1 MFGQDGLR
9 VLLNRLSI
17 LCVAWGL
24 LAGCSNHGIVP
35 PLPNSGPD
43 SGLPECTPGDVA
55 CSCALVDDAGPPD
68 GGTGPRVST
77 LVSLGGDLGLQD
89 MTIEGGDLVVAAGIA
104 LERIDADGGLQ
115 DLADCCDPA
124 AHVPWTIL
132 SGVSEDDAGAVYFS
146 NWDLDGAQI
155 LVYRPDG
162 GISAF
167 SGAGPLGLV
176 DGPPGSALFAA
187 PHGIRWAPSFTWLFV
202 SDLSA
207 IRAIDRA
214 GTAATL
220 AGGYERGFADGPGSS
235 ARFSLPWGLAIG
247 PDAGVFVSDY
257 DNNRIRRIDWTGNV
271 TTLAGNGKSGFADG
285 TGGPNGTA
293 EFAGPAGLAFDGN
306 GNLLVADSNNQRIR
320 LVGPDGTTTTFAG
333 NGLPCDIDGPVST
346 ASFRLPQ
353 AIAVAPWGDVYVG
366 GISGAIRVIHVD
378 GGSAP

>member
-1 MFGQDGLR
+1 M
-9 VLLNRLSI
+9 
-17 LCVAWGL
+17 
-24 LAGCSNHGIVP
+24 
-35 PLPNSGPD
+35 
-43 SGLPECTPGDVA
+43 
-55 CSCALVDDAGPPD
+55 
-68 GGTGPRVST
+68 
-77 LVSLGGDLGLQD
+77 GLQD